1 MTQAYA
7 YAMASCAVELQWPK
21 GNSDYKTRQQNYN
34 MISATENII
43 SACIIKSITDFDIG
57 NYGQIIDN

>member
-1 MTQAYA
+1 MH
-7 YAMASCAVELQWPK
+7 MPWHHVQWNCNDNK

-34 MISATENII
+34 MISATENIV
-43 SACIIKSITDFDIG
+43 SACLIKSITDLDIG